1 MMQRNRV
8 IRVSN
13 FEYSVRKLLAYIVYI
28 LIVGIFVMAGIT
40 ALLFIH
46 WLPEFIVSFL

>member
-8 IRVSN
+8 IKVTAV
-13 FEYSVRKLLAYIVYI
+13 EYAARKLLAYVVYI
-28 LIVGIFVMAGIT
+28 LIVGIFVIVGIT